1 MKTYTLTK
9 TILEEKLDLVIHKL
23 LTLENAEEKS
33 SLEKVGET
41 IGFFKRDFGMQEWD
55 WPQGVGLYGLYQ
67 VMKHLKREEYQDY
80 ICNWFNDNIAR
91 GLPSKNINTTAPLLT
106 LIKINDVL
114 QNPEFEALCLSW
126 ADWLMNCMPRTKEGG
141 FQHVTSANGD
151 RQGVRLNESEL
162 WIDTL
167 FMTVLFLNQIG
178 QTYNRQDWIDESIHQ
193 TLIHIKYLYDK
204 QSGLFYHGW
213 SFQNNNNFGNIF
225 WCRGNSWFTLGILDY
240 IDMFKGT
247 LNPAVKAF
255 LTDTYKA
262 QVLALKKLQSDS
274 GLWHTIL
281 DDATSYEEVSGSSA
295 ITAGILKGIRYGIL
309 DDSYMETAKKAI
321 LAIIDDIDKD
331 GTVLCVSGG
340 TGIGKD
346 ADHYKNILIAPMA
359 YGQSLTMLALH
370 EALLTFE

>member
-1 MKTYTLTK
+1 MKMYNLTK
-9 TILEEKLDLVIHKL
+9 TILEEKLDLVIQRL
-23 LTLENAEEKS
+23 LSLENAKENS
-33 SLEKVGET
+33 SLEKGGEA

-67 VMKHLKREEYQDY
+67 VTKHQNRTEYQDY
-80 ICNWFNDNIAR
+80 ICNWFNDNITR
-91 GLPSKNINTTAPLLT
+91 GLPSRNINTTAPLLT
-106 LIKINDVL
+106 LIKINATL

-126 ADWLMNCMPRTKEGG
+126 ADWLMNCIPRTKEGG

-178 QTYNRQDWIDESIHQ
+178 QKYNRQDWIDESIHQ
-193 TLIHIKYLYDK
+193 VLIHIKYLYDK

-240 IDMFKGT
+240 VDMFKGT
-247 LNPAVKAF
+247 LNPAIKAF
-255 LTDTYKA
+255 MIDTYKA
-262 QVLALKKLQSDS
+262 QVLALKKLQSGS
-274 GLWHTIL
+274 GLWHTVL
-281 DDATSYEEVSGSSA
+281 DDATSYEEVSGSAA

-309 DDSYMETAKKAI
+309 DDSYLEAAKKAI
-321 LAIIDDIDKD
+321 QAIIDNIDTD
-331 GTVLCVSGG
+331 GTVLRVSGG
-340 TGIGKD
+340 TGIGED

-359 YGQSLTMLALH
+359 YGQSLTMLALY
-370 EALLTFE
+370 EAILTFG